1 MIVLIFLTGAL
12 LGLFAGAMLCVR
24 FIRQEV
30 AGDIGPRLRSIERQL
45 GNLEADVNLA
55 LGARYAELS
64 AQLNQEPNRQ
74 LQ

>member
-1 MIVLIFLTGAL
+1 MIVLIFLTGSL

-30 AGDIGPRLRSIERQL
+30 AGDIGPRLRNIERQL

-64 AQLNQEPNRQ
+64 AQLNQEHNRQ

>member
-1 MIVLIFLTGAL
+1 MIILIFLTGSL

-64 AQLNQEPNRQ
+64 NQLNQEQHRQ